1 MGNSNRRLSSD
12 PNYSSRVAYSRN
24 IDQRTSKL
32 QRKDM
37 EYAKLLLLGAG
48 ESGKSTLFKQ
58 MISIYGNGFTKQEL
72 EKFGVVI
79 KENCIENMNKIIDA
93 TETLAAKGMN
103 TRISTALAN
112 EVKIVQ
118 SARQTQKITQDLVS
132 AWRNLESDDGVKL
145 ALENR
150 AKFQLGDSALYFFV
164 RLPALLEP
172 SYLPSIED
180 VLRVRIKTTGV
191 VETEFQLMDNK
202 FKLFDVGGQRSER
215 KKWIHCFENVTGVI
229 FVAAISEYDQVCAED
244 EKTNRIQEA
253 LTLFYEICNSKYL
266 ASTAMILFLNKE
278 DILREKIR
286 KVPLTEYDPSFK
298 GESTFESASRF
309 FTERFLEQ
317 NQNPERAVY
326 VHITC
331 ATNKDNVSLVF
342 QTVKDIVLKDSLISG
357 GLM

>member
-1 MGNSNRRLSSD
+1 
-12 PNYSSRVAYSRN
+12 
-24 IDQRTSKL
+24 
-32 QRKDM
+32 M

-58 MISIYGNGFTKQEL
+58 MISIYGKGFTNQEL

-79 KENCIENMNKIIDA
+79 KENCIENMNKIMEA
-93 TETLAAKGMN
+93 AEMLAEKGLD
-103 TRISTALAN
+103 TKISQDLAN
-112 EVKIVQ
+112 EKKLVKA
-118 SARQTQKITQDLVS
+118 ARNNLKITTDLVA
-132 AWRNLESDDGVKL
+132 AWRNLEKDSGFKRTI
-145 ALENR
+145 ENR
-150 AKFQLGDSALYFFV
+150 SKFQLGDSALYFFG
-164 RLPALLEP
+164 RLDAIVDPK
-172 SYLPSIED
+172 YLPRIED

-253 LTLFYEICNSKYL
+253 LSLFYEICNSKYL

-278 DILREKIR
+278 DILREKIN
-286 KVPLTEYDPSFK
+286 KVPLTTYDPNYK
-298 GESTFESASRF
+298 GENTFESASRY
-309 FTERFLEQ
+309 FTDRFLEQ